1 MAENNTEDLLGFI
14 GKDRVTGLE
23 GLVIARA
30 DFIDGKQWYYLKPLE
45 PGDVIN
51 IDDDIESIPLE
62 RIQFVRK
69 THINT
74 QITRP
79 KTELGC
85 LVKDKLTGY
94 IGKVIGVRTYIYG
107 RAPDIFVIPRNED
120 YERLSTI
127 FAFNEPRLIVLP
139 K

>member
-14 GKDRVTGLE
+14 GKDSVTGFE
-23 GLVIARA
+23 GLVVAKT
-30 DFIDGKQWYYLKPLE
+30 DYIDGKHWYSLE
-45 PGDVIN
+45 PLIPGIF
-51 IDDDIESIPLE
+51 IDIDDIESFHLE
-62 RIQFVRK
+62 QIQFVRK

-85 LVKDKLTGY
+85 LIKDKLTGFV
-94 IGKVIGVRTYIYG
+94 GKVVGVRTYIFG